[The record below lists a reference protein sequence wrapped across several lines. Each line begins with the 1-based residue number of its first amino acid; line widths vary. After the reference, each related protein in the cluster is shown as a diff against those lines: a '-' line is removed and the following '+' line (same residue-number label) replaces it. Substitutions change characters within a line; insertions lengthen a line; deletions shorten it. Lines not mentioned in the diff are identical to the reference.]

1 MKYSSLLLSGIVL
14 FLFTACGTDYDEAYY
29 DETYDEAYYDDQ
41 AGYDEQMARGNPT
54 PVELSTADAPA
65 NNYRST
71 AAAPAP
77 ATTAGGG
84 KVIMHPIHNPK
95 AGMESGRIP
104 LPAAWKLQSNAWITP
119 DGGQVQSQPGGMFMS
134 HQRQVNS
141 IDQIIREDLLPQLQ
155 QRGHQIL
162 GTSDLPAIAR
172 KDQQMYAQYWKVTPT
187 QDHHAAKAIDYRNSN
202 GDLGLL
208 VVHFTLSRSEYGNF
222 ANYYLQVMETGA
234 ARFEQS
240 KRELLYGL
248 ANMESNPQYIAAH
261 NRREQQKSQAS
272 WSAHNSRMQSNQ
284 QSFDRFQQTQRTLS
298 EVGDIYH
305 EGYMNRSRMN
315 DAGHERTIDGIRGE
329 QAGVNPYGGQQV
341 KVESGY
347 KYYYMNQYG
356 EYIGSNDEF
365 SNPATDPRVNNQ
377 QWRQVQGT
385 GGGY

>member
-14 FLFTACGTDYDEAYY
+14 FLFTACGADYDEAYY

-41 AGYDEQMARGNPT
+41 AGYNQQMAQGNSA

-65 NNYRST
+65 NNSRST

-77 ATTAGGG
+77 TTTGGGG
-84 KVIMHPIHNPK
+84 KVVMHPIHDAK

-104 LPAAWKLQSNAWITP
+104 LPAAWKLQSNAWIAP
-119 DGGQVQSQPGGMFMS
+119 GGGQVQTQRGGSFMS
-134 HQRQVNS
+134 DQRQVNS
-141 IDQIIREDLLPQLQ
+141 IDQIIREDLLPRLQ
-155 QRGHQIL
+155 QRGYEVL
-162 GTSDLPAIAR
+162 GTSDLPAIAL
-172 KDQQMYAQYWKVTPT
+172 KDQRMYAQYWKVMPSEE
-187 QDHHAAKAIDYRNSN
+187 HHAAKAIDYRNSN
-202 GDLGLL
+202 GDLGLV
-208 VVHFTLSRSEYGNF
+208 VVHFILSRSQYGNF
-222 ANYYLQVMETGA
+222 ANYYMHVMETKA
-234 ARFEQS
+234 ARFQQT

-248 ANMESNPQYIAAH
+248 VNMESNPQYIAAH
-261 NRREQQKSQAS
+261 NQREQQKSQAS
-272 WSAHNSRMQSNQ
+272 WSAHNSRMQANQ
-284 QSFDRFQQTQRTLS
+284 RSFDSFQETQRTLS

-329 QAGVNPYGGQQV
+329 QAGVNPYGGEPV

-365 SNPATDPRVNNQ
+365 YNPAMDPRVNNQ
-377 QWRQVQGT
+377 QWQQVQGT